1 MSVDG
6 TISRRTLLRHLGAAT
21 AMTAVPAPIE
31 GWERTSEG
39 AGTPAIES
47 RLPRE
52 LIRLDR
58 NENAYGASPLA
69 IVATEASLPVGR
81 YPQAEAEE
89 LQGHIAQVHGIAPE
103 QVVLGCGST
112 EILRMAAEVFLR
124 SGKNLVVAQ
133 PTFDWLSSCARR
145 VGAPVIAVPLKAN
158 HSHDLDAMLAK
169 SDATTALYYLC
180 NPNNPTGTLT
190 PRLEVSAFVRR
201 LPPGSH
207 VLIDEAYHQY
217 VGESPAYASFID
229 RPLDDPRVI
238 VVRTFSKIYGLAG
251 LRVGYAVC
259 APEAARLLRSAQ
271 LPDHVNVAGA
281 KAALA
286 ALGDTDHLRTCVAR
300 NTDDRQEFF
309 NQANARMLR
318 VIDSQTNFVMLDT
331 GVPANQ
337 VVQHFNAHH
346 VLVAGQ
352 IPGFGTHVRVS
363 LGTRE
368 DMERFWNIW
377 DLLPVHQHMDRG

>member
-1 MSVDG
+1 MSVDR
-6 TISRRTLLRHLGAAT
+6 TISRRMLLRHLGAGT
-21 AMTAVPAPIE
+21 AMTAVPARIE
-31 GWERTSEG
+31 GSVRTSNR
-39 AGTPAIES
+39 AGTAAIES
-47 RLPRE
+47 RPPGE
-52 LIRLDR
+52 VIRLDR
-58 NENAYGASPLA
+58 NDNAYGASPRA
-69 IVATEASLPVGR
+69 IVATAAPLPVCR

-112 EILRMAAEVFLR
+112 EILRMAADVFLG
-124 SGKNLVVAQ
+124 SGRNLVIAQ
-133 PTFDWLSSCARR
+133 PTFDWLSDCARR

-190 PRLEVSAFVRR
+190 PRLKVSAFVRR

-207 VLIDEAYHQY
+207 LLIDEAYHHY

-259 APEAARLLRSAQ
+259 APEAARRLRSAQ

-281 KAALA
+281 RAALA

-331 GVPANQ
+331 GGPAEN
-337 VVQHFNAHH
+337 VVRHFNAHG

-352 IPGFGTHVRVS
+352 IPGFVTHVRVS
-363 LGTRE
+363 IGTRA
-368 DMERFWNIW
+368 DMERFWSVW
-377 DLLPVHQHMDRG
+377 DLMPVRHH